1 MRRLETPRRPVRNNT
16 VFNKLLRVQGAF
28 VRGVRFAPEAVVV
41 TVARRSRRHTC
52 PKCSFSTMAGYDQ
65 HVATWRH
72 VALGKWRVL
81 IRATV
86 RRLECPVH
94 GVLTERVPWA
104 APGSQFTL
112 DFEDMVAWLCR
123 EMNKTAVTRL
133 MRIAWQ
139 TVGGIV
145 ERVVGRKI
153 DKRRLDELYVI
164 GLDEVS
170 YRKGHKYLTVVA
182 DHRSGDP
189 AWIEEGRSQKTLGK
203 FFDELGPE
211 RSAKIEFVTM
221 DMCAPY
227 IAEVRERA
235 KQAEIVFDPFHV
247 VKLANE
253 ALQDVRRTEARVRKG
268 TNEATVLKGSRWA
281 LLKAPESLTRKE
293 RLRLSDV
300 AAINARVYRAYLLK
314 EELRAM
320 YWCSARTAATHM
332 ESWLAWA
339 CRSKLRPFVKLARTI
354 RAHRAGILAAIDLGL
369 SNGRLEGLNNKI
381 GMLKHRAYGFHSAAA
396 LIAMIFLCCTK
407 LSIGLPTCG

>member
-1 MRRLETPRRPVRNNT
+1 MRA
-16 VFNKLLRVQGAF
+16 VQ
-28 VRGVRFAPEAVVV
+28 FAAEAVLV
-41 TVARRSRRHTC
+41 TVARRTQLHRC
-52 PKCSFSTMAGYDQ
+52 PRCEFSTRAGYDS
-65 HVATWRH
+65 HRATWRH

-86 RRLECPVH
+86 SRLVCPVH
-94 GVLTERVPWA
+94 GVLTEAVPWA

-133 MRIAWQ
+133 MRIAWP

-145 ERVVGRKI
+145 ERVVGRKL
-153 DKRRLDELYVI
+153 DQKRLDELYVI

-189 AWIEEGRSQKTLGK
+189 AWIAEGRSQKTLGK

-211 RSAKIEFVTM
+211 RSGKIEFVTM

-227 IAEVRERA
+227 IAEVHARA
-235 KQAEIVFDPFHV
+235 PQAEIVFDPFHV

-253 ALQDVRRTEARVRKG
+253 AVHDLRRTEARERKG
-268 TNEATVLKGSRWA
+268 SDEATVLKGSRWA
-281 LLKAPESLTRKE
+281 LLKAPESLTTSE
-293 RLRLSDV
+293 RLRLGDV
-300 AAINARVYRAYLLK
+300 AALNARVYRGYLLK
-314 EELRAM
+314 EELRAL
-320 YWCSARTAATHM
+320 YWCGPRAAPKHLDA
-332 ESWLAWA
+332 WLAWA
-339 CRSKLRPFVKLARTI
+339 SRSKLPPFVKLARTV
-354 RAHRAGILAAIDLGL
+354 RSHRAGILAAVDLGL

-407 LSIGLPTCG
+407 LSLGLPTCG

>member
-1 MRRLETPRRPVRNNT
+1 MRITT
-16 VFNKLLRVQGAF
+16 VFNKLLRLQGAF
-28 VRGVRFAPEAVVV
+28 VREVQFNAEAVVI
-41 TVARRSRRHTC
+41 TVAQRGERLRC
-52 PKCSFSTMAGYDQ
+52 PKCEFSTRAGYDQ
-65 HVATWRH
+65 HVGTWRH
-72 VALGKWRVL
+72 LALGRWRVL

-86 RRLECPVH
+86 SRLSCPVH
-94 GVLTERVPWA
+94 GVLTEVVPWA

-112 DFEDMVAWLCR
+112 DFEDAVAWLCR

-145 ERVVGRKI
+145 ERVVGRKL

-164 GLDEVS
+164 GIDEVS

-189 AWIEEGRSQKTLGK
+189 AWIDEGRSQKTLGK

-221 DMCAPY
+221 DMSGPY
-227 IAEVRERA
+227 IAEVRARA
-235 KQAEIVFDPFHV
+235 PQAEIVFDPFHV

-253 ALQDVRRTEARVRKG
+253 AVHDLRRTEARIRKG
-268 TNEATVLKGSRWA
+268 TDEATVLKGSRWA
-281 LLKAPESLTRKE
+281 LLKAPESLSTEE
-293 RLRLSDV
+293 RFHLAEV
-300 AAINARVYRAYLLK
+300 AGLNARVYRGYLLK
-314 EELRAM
+314 EELRAL
-320 YWCSARTAATHM
+320 YWCGPDAARAHM
-332 ESWLAWA
+332 EAWLAWA
-339 CRSKLRPFVKLARTI
+339 SRSKLRPFVKLARTV
-354 RAHRAGILAAIDLGL
+354 RSHRDGILAAIDLGL

-381 GMLKHRAYGFHSAAA
+381 GMLKHRAFGFHSAVS

-407 LSIGLPTCG
+407 LSLGLPTCG